1 MDTQNSL
8 TSRLLLL
15 AEMVCNQMGNAKI
28 VRVDNSPENVR
39 RDRQMLLVEF
49 DGQNITVP
57 IGNEFLEYSGDETVI
72 NYLTTAIENGF

>member
-1 MDTQNSL
+1 MDTQNVL
-8 TSRLLLL
+8 QSRLLLL

-28 VRVDNSPENVR
+28 IRVDNSSENVR
-39 RDRQMLLVEF
+39 RDRQMLHIEF

>member
-1 MDTQNSL
+1 MDTQNLL
-8 TSRLLLL
+8 TLRLKLL
-15 AEMVCNQMGNAKI
+15 AEMVCDRIGNAQI
-28 VRVDNSPENVR
+28 IRIDNSGDNVR
-39 RDRQMLLVEF
+39 RDRQMLYVEF